1 MPKKKKIK
9 EWGEE
14 TEKDI
19 PDLLDETSEIE
30 SPDNLSDGDD
40 LDAVPD
46 IDDSPVSKVDD
57 DISDF

>member
-14 TEKDI
+14 TEKDT
-19 PDLLDETSEIE
+19 PDLDESSEIE
-30 SPDNLSDGDD
+30 SPDNLLDGDD

-46 IDDSPVSKVDD
+46 TDDAPSSKIDD